1 VKKKILIAAGN
12 DLHSRML
19 ARAVS
24 KAAGLYNTVTTNTG
38 ATVISSAGIVD
49 LFFVQD
55 ELVDMTGL
63 EACTRLLAKFSEEQ
77 PPVILFSY
85 RSDIADS
92 ALKQGVT
99 GFLKLPCR
107 PSTISELADKWMAW
121 SSKRG
126 KSHVILEQETVSPSS
141 PSEAAKLTTAE
152 KNNPSGGVEKS
163 GELLRPNTLPDQL
176 TADLALEPAV
186 EGLREVAQTESSI
199 QPVLNVATKYED
211 NSGPASF
218 EVAPDQNQPPDEQS
232 NREPVS
238 IQPKKKEESL
248 SQKKSSSPL
257 KTVEEKALA
266 TEDEAKLGEKT
277 TVLLIDDSKLIHA
290 TIGKVLEENGVE
302 TIHAMDGLEGLQ
314 QLSERIPD
322 LIICDIDMPNMN
334 GFEFCAKAKESAV
347 TQEVPIIILSA
358 RGSGIDIDKGFDVG
372 ANDFL
377 TKPVH
382 AEELISRIDQMVVK
396 NAADQDKRETILV
409 VDDSLLIRNMMKQGL
424 SQQGFEII
432 LGEDG
437 KEGLQLAINHHPDLV
452 ITDFEMPQMNGR
464 ELTRELRER
473 EDLADTPVIML
484 TAADSVV
491 DRAKGEHAGV
501 SAFLSKPFQ
510 PEKLVVIVEK
520 LVAERRLIRERQ
532 VLKHYVSESAL
543 SVAAA
548 AADGK
553 ESIEMMR
560 AKNSFVSILFS
571 DIVGFTP
578 LTEAIEPEKLL
589 GLLNEYFDYMTKAL
603 KGHNATIDKFIGDAI
618 MALFPENKQRD
629 KTRAAYD
636 AVAGGF
642 SMLSALK
649 SSHLSDDIRI
659 RVGINSGYV
668 IMGDIG
674 SRLYRRDYTVIGDN
688 VNIAAR
694 LESSADANSVLIS
707 DDTYNLVK
715 DLVAVEDSK
724 EIQVKG
730 KSGSILT
737 HKVVDIIGP

>member
-1 VKKKILIAAGN
+1 MEKKILIAAGN
-12 DLHSRML
+12 HLHSRMI

-24 KAAGLYNTVTTNTG
+24 KVAGLYNTVTTETG
-38 ATVISSAGIVD
+38 ATVISSAGTVD

-55 ELVDMTGL
+55 RLVDMTGL
-63 EACTRLLAKFSEEQ
+63 EACTRLLARFSEEH

-85 RSDIADS
+85 RSDIEDS
-92 ALKQGVT
+92 VLKQGIT

-107 PSTISELADKWMAW
+107 PSAISELADKWMAW
-121 SSKRG
+121 SLEHG
-126 KSHVILEQETVSPSS
+126 KPHVILKQETVLPSS
-141 PSEAAKLTTAE
+141 QSEAAKLTTTE
-152 KNNPSGGVEKS
+152 QNNPYGGVEKS
-163 GELLRPNTLPDQL
+163 AELLRLNTLPDQL
-176 TADLALEPAV
+176 TADLALEPAI

-199 QPVLNVATKYED
+199 QPVLDVTTNYED
-211 NSGPASF
+211 NSGLESF
-218 EVAPDQNQPPDEQS
+218 EATPDQNQPPDEQS

-238 IQPKKKEESL
+238 IKPKKKEVSL

-257 KTVEEKALA
+257 KTVEEKDFA
-266 TEDEAKLGEKT
+266 TEDEATRGEKT

-290 TIGKVLEENGVE
+290 TIGKVLRENGVE

-334 GFEFCAKAKESAV
+334 GFEFCAKTRESEV

-358 RGSGIDIDKGFDVG
+358 RGTGIDIDKGFDVG

-382 AEELISRIDQMVVK
+382 AEELISRIDQMIVN
-396 NAADQDKRETILV
+396 NATDQDKRETILV

-437 KEGLQLAINHHPDLV
+437 KEGLQLAIDHHPDLV

-464 ELTRELRER
+464 ELTRELKKRET
-473 EDLADTPVIML
+473 LADTPVVML
-484 TAADSVV
+484 TAADSAV
-491 DRAKGEHAGV
+491 DRTKGEHAGV

-532 VLKHYVSESAL
+532 GLKHYVSESAL
-543 SVAAA
+543 SAAA
-548 AADGK
+548 SIADGK
-553 ESIEMMR
+553 ESIDMMR
-560 AKNSFVSILFS
+560 AENSFVSILFS

-578 LTEAIEPEKLL
+578 LTEAIEPEELL
-589 GLLNEYFDYMTKAL
+589 SLLNEYFDYMTTAL

-629 KTRAAYD
+629 KARAAYD

-642 SMLSALK
+642 SMLAALK
-649 SSHLSDDIRI
+649 NSNLSDDIKI

-674 SRLYRRDYTVIGDN
+674 SQLYRRDYTVIGDH

-694 LESSADANSVLIS
+694 LESSAGINSVLIS

-715 DLVAVEDSK
+715 DLVVIEDSK

-737 HKVVDIIGP
+737 HKVVDISSP